1 MRRGGGR
8 CEGVSRDGEM
18 CVGRGGG
25 RCEGVSK
32 DGEIWGWGGG
42 GCTCT

>member
-1 MRRGGGR
+1 
-8 CEGVSRDGEM
+8 M
-18 CVGRGGG
+18 CVRRGGG